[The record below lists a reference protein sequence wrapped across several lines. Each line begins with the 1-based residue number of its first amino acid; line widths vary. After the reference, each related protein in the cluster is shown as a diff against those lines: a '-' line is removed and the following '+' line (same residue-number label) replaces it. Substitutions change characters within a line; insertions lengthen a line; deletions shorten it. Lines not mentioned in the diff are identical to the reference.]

1 MNKEKTLHWDNKPK
15 NRGIWCWDCDDVW
28 IDRTENN
35 YKFDEDGNILCL
47 ECFDEWIEEKF
58 AEGTKD
64 NPNTHCGECCPENS
78 PKHDLDMI
86 INPKFLL
93 ELAEE
98 VIELPKNV
106 RSIKIGDPKEMKDQ
120 QIIFLSKDYEN

>member
-1 MNKEKTLHWDNKPK
+1 MNKETNENKPK

-58 AEGTKD
+58 AERTKD
-64 NPNTHCGECCPENS
+64 DPNTYCYCGKCYPKSEEEN
-78 PKHDLDMI
+78 DLTMVI
-86 INPKFLL
+86 HPNYK
-93 ELAEE
+93 ET
-98 VIELPKNV
+98 IELPKNV
-106 RSIKIGDPKEMKDQ
+106 RSIKIGDPKEMKDN
-120 QIIFLSKDYEN
+120 QIIFHCKDYEN